1 MWGLIEPHSGLYCCI
16 RVGFE
21 SHSDYTA
28 VFMWSLNLTQTILRY
43 SCGAEPH
50 LDYTDVFMWG
60 LSLNRDYTAVFMFG
74 LNLTR
79 TILLYSCRV

>member
-28 VFMWSLNLTQTILRY
+28 VFMWGLNLTRTILLF
-43 SCGAEPH
+43 SCGVEP
-50 LDYTDVFMWG
+50 Y
-60 LSLNRDYTAVFMFG
+60 SDYTAVLMCD

-79 TILLYSCRV
+79 TILLYSCGV